1 MFLLRRQQ
9 SRCASPLQQ
18 KAFTFYKLAWY
29 AFTCNALRVLRR
41 LSHYLHFLLIRH
53 SSSCALHEALPC
65 TSPLGR
71 LGGASFSSHAAN
83 YFARRQPHYGCV
95 QQVLAHA
102 QFHPHLCSFVPH
114 FTKQHWQHTKF
125 HCWNYPSVIFE
136 RNKADFADIAGIYGE
151 KSNAVAAKNNHG

>member
-1 MFLLRRQQ
+1 MVCFYLQCT
-9 SRCASPLQQ
+9 SCASQAVTLLAFPPHPSQQ
-18 KAFTFYKLAWY
+18 LLCPSRHFVHFFLRHTFTSVA
-29 AFTCNALRVLRR
+29 
-41 LSHYLHFLLIRH
+41 
-53 SSSCALHEALPC
+53 
-65 TSPLGR
+65 
-71 LGGASFSSHAAN
+71 FSSPAAN

-102 QFHPHLCSFVPH
+102 QFQPHLCSFVPH